1 MEAYK
6 HIALIFPRIPA
17 DEQLRAS
24 RDFLSRMSGRRSVL
38 LFSPEPVPLELIEN
52 AIRRTSLAPS
62 GANQQP
68 RKFVVV
74 QNADFKRK
82 IREAAESRR
91 ARALPTPDAGRR
103 PNGWRRWLR
112 WVRTGTR
119 SFLKWRLI

>member
-1 MEAYK
+1 MESYK

-52 AIRRTSLAPS
+52 AIRCASLAPS

-68 RKFVVV
+68 WRLVVV
-74 QNADFKRK
+74 QDADIKHK
-82 IREAAESRR
+82 IREAAEAEERESYQRR
-91 ARALPTPDAGRR
+91 MPAEWLEALAP
-103 PNGWRRWLR
+103 L
-112 WVRTGTR
+112 GTDWHKE
-119 SFLKWRLI
+119 FLEVAS

>member
-1 MEAYK
+1 MEGYK
-6 HIALIFPRIPA
+6 HIPLFSPRTPA

-52 AIRRTSLAPS
+52 AIRCASLAPS

-68 RKFVVV
+68 WKFVVV

-82 IREAAESRR
+82 IRESAESRR
-91 ARALPTPDAGRR
+91 ARELPTPDTGRMAGGAGSAGYRQAQ
-103 PNGWRRWLR
+103 
-112 WVRTGTR
+112 GT
-119 SFLKWRLI
+119 S